1 MGRWIIIH
9 WFELAALALLCLNL
23 WFVVK
28 VLTVLRA
35 VQDGLRLLAGWLDI
49 ARSESKREPGAGS
62 DARNP

>member
-9 WFELAALALLCLNL
+9 WFELAVLVLLCLNL
-23 WFVVK
+23 WFVGK

-49 ARSESKREPGAGS
+49 ARSESKREPGGRG
-62 DARNP
+62 DVRNP